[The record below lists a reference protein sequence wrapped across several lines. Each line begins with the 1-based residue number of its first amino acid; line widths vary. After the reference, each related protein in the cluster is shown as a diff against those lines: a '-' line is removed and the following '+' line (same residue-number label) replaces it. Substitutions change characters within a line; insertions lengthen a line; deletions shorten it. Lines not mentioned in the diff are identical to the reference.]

1 MSNAASFPSGD
12 GSKDSGGG
20 AIASTSIANSTPRI
34 AGVGAGDASP
44 VAYNPNFTPTF
55 SPPYKQMSNMYT
67 QYLKQYYGKYLD
79 NLKKEEEERMRRQL
93 NQSTEYGDRDTLS
106 ENIGYSNPYAIRQP
120 QQDGGFRKSEEEE
133 QTITLWDA
141 MSGRLKKFPANM
153 QKAQGDAL
161 GSSRDQNDWIQQGY
175 VQASNHQR
183 ISQPS
188 GGEDPEAYEIPP
200 IFDRYVNDPQL
211 GISKEQVD
219 GVNQM
224 KYSDYDQ
231 RKQKSMQDP
240 THMVSPYADH
250 PAVRKHMD
258 HQEKLQQIQQADQMN
273 AQGGEQQQQPGGMPG
288 MPPQGGMPGM
298 PPQGGMPGMGGQG
311 GPPPEMMQM
320 MKQMMG
326 GKGGPPQ
333 GGMPQMPPQ
342 GGMPK
347 LMPTPPAMGGRGK
360 KRNIYNNLMSL
371 MQMQRGRRRRR

>member
-1 MSNAASFPSGD
+1 MTTQFPPASGKTPSG
-12 GSKDSGGG
+12 SNFTTVSSPNNTQK
-20 AIASTSIANSTPRI
+20 I
-34 AGVGAGDASP
+34 AGVGSTDPIPVPYSP
-44 VAYNPNFTPTF
+44 KFTPTWQ
-55 SPPYKQMSNMYT
+55 SPTRQSPTRQVNNMYT
-67 QYLKQYYGKYLD
+67 KYLKQYYNKYLS
-79 NLKKEEEERMRRQL
+79 NLEKEEDEEMRRQL
-93 NQSTEYGDRDTLS
+93 NQSTEYTGENAIS
-106 ENIGYSNPYAIRQP
+106 ENLGYSNAYAIRQP

-153 QKAQGDAL
+153 QTAQGDAL
-161 GSSRDQNDWIQQGY
+161 GSSRDQNDWVQQGY

-224 KYSDYDQ
+224 KYSDYDE

-240 THMVSPYADH
+240 TNMVSPYADH

-258 HQEKLQQIQQADQMN
+258 HQEKLQKIQQADQMN

-288 MPPQGGMPGM
+288 MPPQGGMP
-298 PPQGGMPGMGGQG
+298 
-311 GPPPEMMQM
+311 QM
-320 MKQMMG
+320 
-326 GKGGPPQ
+326 PPQ
-333 GGMPQMPPQ
+333 GGMPQMPQ
-342 GGMPK
+342 
-347 LMPTPPAMGGRGK
+347 LTPTPPRGGGRDK
-360 KRNIYNNLMSL
+360 RRNIHNNLMSL
-371 MQMQRGRRRRR
+371 MQMQRGRRRRN